1 MLCYMSY
8 STHGVCA
15 LKSSSYCGVFGS
27 NGSDLSHGTLKAIHQ
42 KKKKKKKKVH
52 CHSKCSRKVLH

>member
-42 KKKKKKKKVH
+42 KKKKKKGPL
-52 CHSKCSRKVLH
+52 SFQMF